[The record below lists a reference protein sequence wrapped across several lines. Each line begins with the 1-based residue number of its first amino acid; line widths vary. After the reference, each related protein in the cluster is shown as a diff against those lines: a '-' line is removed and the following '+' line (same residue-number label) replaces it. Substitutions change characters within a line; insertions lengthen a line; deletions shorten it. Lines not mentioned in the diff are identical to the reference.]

1 MTVASSSS
9 ESNPFVGRESE
20 LTELSSA
27 LDSVLGGNGQLV
39 MIAGDPGIGK
49 TRLTEELADSAR
61 KKGFEVHWGRSYEDT
76 GAPPYWSWTQIL
88 RSYSASRDH
97 DAVLQGMGHSASVIA
112 DIFPDLKSWDP
123 AMEPPD
129 TLSDPESARFRLFD
143 ATSTFI
149 ASTSQEQPM
158 MLILDDVHWADAP
171 TLQLLQFFARYV
183 QDSRIIVVGTYR
195 DTELSR
201 RHPLSKTLA
210 DLNRERNYTR
220 HLLRG
225 LDENEIR
232 QLIDELGHDGASS
245 GVSAEIV
252 SQTQGN
258 PFFVR
263 EIAYELASDDQS
275 GSLVRIPEGVREVVG
290 QRLNRISDEANDL
303 LTNAAVI
310 GLEFDYQVLT
320 RITKNQT
327 EDDVVDLLED
337 ATAAHL
343 VEIGDA
349 FGRYRFAHALVRQTL
364 LDETSPVAQVRLHAR
379 IAAEMESL
387 FGDSADQHAA
397 ELAHH
402 FAEAD
407 LGGESEKVV
416 HYSTIAGKHAFAVHA
431 QSQAAVHFERALNA
445 LGEDAPWSQQAELHY
460 GLARSLL
467 QILDRHELQR
477 AVDELRS
484 VFDAFIEAGDENA
497 ALDVALTP
505 FPPVHGPVGLPE
517 LLTDAI
523 PLAEPGSIRHG
534 MLLGSLMRAVGYE
547 GEGDLDRTRKLFDE
561 VKELVEKLDDDRLRL
576 WILIHTV
583 AVRIGGDG
591 VESMIR
597 RVEQASLLS
606 VELSDDNAEYIS
618 KEVLADVMLG
628 SGEYGRAEQLA
639 TEALAAAR
647 RTRNRF
653 NITTALSV
661 LAGVMLVNGDWESAD
676 ELLDE
681 GLNAIPDESRV
692 LTLKAMSLTER
703 GYFDEARELV
713 VRLNSIGRRPNVWI
727 AITGFSVRSSA
738 VLARLGDEPAIDQ
751 ALFEKILASKYG
763 WSADSSSSVMMTQ
776 SIVGLATGN
785 QSLMQ
790 QGLQDYQPVDRFFRR
805 GPIRC
810 IQQWAAPALHQ
821 IGRTDEAIESFESGL
836 EYSRKMGDRPGIAW
850 LNTDYVELLLDRNG
864 SGDYEKAVGL
874 RDEAVAIAEE
884 LGMKPHLGML
894 EKHSERLDA
903 LEPVAGTGDSGSNAM
918 ANPDGLSDREVEVLR
933 LIAAGHSNQKIADEL
948 FLSRYTIVRHVAN
961 IFSKTGVANRTEAA
975 TYANQSGLIEE

>member
-1 MTVASSSS
+1 MSVASSST
-9 ESNPFVGRESE
+9 EKNPFVGRESE
-20 LTELSSA
+20 LTELTSA
-27 LDSVLGGNGQLV
+27 LEGVLGGSGQLV

-61 KKGFEVHWGRSYEDT
+61 EKGFEVHWGRSYEDT
-76 GAPPYWSWTQIL
+76 GAPPYWSWIQIL
-88 RSYSASRDH
+88 RSFSGSRDH
-97 DAVLQGMGHSASVIA
+97 DEVLQGMGDSASVIA

-123 AMEPPD
+123 DIKPPVAE
-129 TLSDPESARFRLFD
+129 SDPESARFRLFD
-143 ATSTFI
+143 ATSTFLTGI
-149 ASTSQEQPM
+149 SQDQPM

-183 QDSRIIVVGTYR
+183 ADSRIIVVGTYR

-232 QLIDELGHDGASS
+232 QLIDELGHDGAAS
-245 GVSAEIV
+245 GISAEIV

-263 EIAYELASDDQS
+263 EIAYELASDDKS
-275 GSLVRIPEGVREVVG
+275 ASLVRIPEGVREVVG
-290 QRLNRISDEANDL
+290 QRLNRISEEANDL

-327 EDDVVDLLED
+327 EDDVVDLLEE

-343 VEIGDA
+343 VEIGDV

-364 LDETSPVAQVRLHAR
+364 LDETSPVGQVRLHAR

-387 FGDSADQHAA
+387 YGDSADQHAA

-407 LGGESEKVV
+407 LSGESERVV
-416 HYSTIAGKHAFAVHA
+416 HYSTIAGEHAFAVHA

-445 LGEDAPWSQQAELHY
+445 LPEDAPWSQQAELHY
-460 GLARSLL
+460 GLARSYL

-484 VFDAFIEAGDENA
+484 AFDAFIEAGDEET
-497 ALDVALTP
+497 ALEVALTP

-517 LLTDAI
+517 MLTRAI
-523 PLAEPGSIRHG
+523 PLAESGSISHG
-534 MLLGSLMRAVGYE
+534 MLLGALLRAIGYE
-547 GEGDLDRTRKLFDE
+547 GNGDPDRTKPLFDE
-561 VKELVEKLDDDRLRL
+561 ALELAEKLDDDRLRL
-576 WILIHTV
+576 WILIHTI
-583 AVRIGGDG
+583 AVHIRGDDFD
-591 VESMIR
+591 SMGE
-597 RVEQASLLS
+597 RVEQAAQLS
-606 VELSDDNAEYIS
+606 VELGDDNAEFVS
-618 KEVLADVMLG
+618 KEVLTDAILG
-628 SGEYGRAEQLA
+628 KGEYDRAEQLGV
-639 TEALAAAR
+639 EALEAAR

-661 LAGVMLVNGDWESAD
+661 LAGVKLVKGDWASAD

-681 GLNAIPDESRV
+681 GLNIIPDESRV
-692 LTLKAMSLTER
+692 LQLKLMSLGER
-703 GYFDEARELV
+703 GYFEEATELAL
-713 VRLNSIGRRPNVWI
+713 RLNSVGRRPQVWV
-727 AITGFSVRSSA
+727 AIMAFAIRGST
-738 VLARLGDEPAIDQ
+738 LLLRLGADSPIDM
-751 ALFEKILASKYG
+751 LLLEKIRSIDSE
-763 WSADSSSSVMMTQ
+763 WFADSSSGIRMVNAA
-776 SIVGLATGN
+776 VGLATGDL
-785 QSLMQ
+785 SLMQ
-790 QGLQDYQPVDRFFRR
+790 EGLATYQPLKNFFRR

-810 IQQWAAPALHQ
+810 SVQHIAPALHQ
-821 IGRTDEAIESFESGL
+821 IGRTDEAVESFESGL
-836 EYSRKMGDRPGIAW
+836 EYCRKLGDRPGIVW
-850 LNTDYVELLLDRNG
+850 LNTDYIELLLDRNG
-864 SGDYEKAVGL
+864 PGDYERAVDL

-903 LEPVAGTGDSGSNAM
+903 LEPTVDSGGADSNGAV
-918 ANPDGLSDREVEVLR
+918 NPDGLSDREVEVLQ
-933 LIAAGHSNQKIADEL
+933 LIAAGHSNQRIADEL

-975 TYANQSGLIEE
+975 TYANQSGLIDE